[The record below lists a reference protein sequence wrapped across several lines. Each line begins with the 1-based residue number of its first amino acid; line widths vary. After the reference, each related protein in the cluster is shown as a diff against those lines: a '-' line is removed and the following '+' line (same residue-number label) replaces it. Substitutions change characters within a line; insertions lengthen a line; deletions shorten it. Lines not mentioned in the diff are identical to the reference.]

1 MKRELLVKLYEQTVN
16 LALVNKHKINQIHVI
31 TLYICIISI

>member
-1 MKRELLVKLYEQTVN
+1 MKRELLVKLYEQIVN

-31 TLYICIISI
+31 TL